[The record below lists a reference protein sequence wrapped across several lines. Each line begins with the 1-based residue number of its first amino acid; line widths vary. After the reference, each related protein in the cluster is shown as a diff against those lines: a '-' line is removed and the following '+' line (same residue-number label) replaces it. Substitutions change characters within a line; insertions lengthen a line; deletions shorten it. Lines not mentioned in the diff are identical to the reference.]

1 MLSIRPW
8 LLQKARREAREAEAR
23 EAEAGSEEA
32 ATTKK
37 EKGFPIVPFEK
48 AFLREKAG
56 QKSSADQ

>member
-1 MLSIRPW
+1 MLSILAW
-8 LLQKARREAREAEAR
+8 LPQKVRREAR

-48 AFLREKAG
+48 PFLREKAG